1 MSVNSFG
8 MGGANCHAV
17 LDDAF
22 NFLRLRNMQGH
33 HNTVQRPSSS
43 NKTYPEVSE
52 KSYISHHEPKVENSP
67 RPKLLVWSAADEGG
81 IKRLGEVY
89 SKHYAELD
97 LSGEDIDTHMSNLA
111 FTLAI
116 RRSSLPWKSFMLA
129 NSIHS
134 LQWLHRQLSKPVKT
148 AGEPSLGFIFTGQGA
163 QWWGMGRELVT
174 FQIFRDSLQK
184 SEQYLQV
191 LGCPWLLFGKL
202 SHRDNLAV

>member
-1 MSVNSFG
+1 

-17 LDDAF
+17 LDDAY
-22 NFLRLRNMQGH
+22 NFLRLRNIEGH
-33 HNTVQRPSSS
+33 HNTVQRSSS
-43 NKTYPEVSE
+43 SGKIYPEVSG
-52 KSYISHHEPKVENSP
+52 KSHVLHYEPRVERCP
-67 RPKLLVWSAADEGG
+67 RPKLLVWSAADEKG

-89 SKHYAELD
+89 SKHYAALD
-97 LSGEDIDTHMSNLA
+97 LCGEDIDTHMDNLA

-129 NSIHS
+129 DSIHS
-134 LQWLHRQLSKPVKT
+134 LQHLHGHLSKPVRST
-148 AGEPSLGFIFTGQGA
+148 GEPCLGFVFTGQGA

-174 FQIFRDSLQK
+174 FPVFRDSLQK

-202 SHRDNLAV
+202 NHKDAFAV